1 MRGIP
6 ADSPAPPR
14 QCGIVWS
21 KTLCNQV
28 EIAEAMGSGRLPG
41 ASFIS
46 SLGRWGV
53 KCVLAG
59 PEVGSK
65 AALFC
70 QLSAI
75 SLMSHVSFGQLTS
88 KAPSPAPSLPPFLPS
103 GLDFVIGGIIAQL
116 SKNAYCCTIKKR
128 KIKKIKDS
136 QRAAAQVN
144 PVQAGHGWDGHQGL
158 SFSFPAANLNLSWF
172 CSTPN
177 PPPLTRGSSLYLH
190 PPSIWCRSLCIL
202 VSATLTCSPYQ
213 GPVLARVSN
222 IPA

>member
-88 KAPSPAPSLPPFLPS
+88 KGPFSCSLPPS
-103 GLDFVIGGIIAQL
+103 L
-116 SKNAYCCTIKKR
+116 SPFWFGFCYWRDNSPAFQKR
-128 KIKKIKDS
+128 
-136 QRAAAQVN
+136 V
-144 PVQAGHGWDGHQGL
+144 L
-158 SFSFPAANLNLSWF
+158 
-172 CSTPN
+172 
-177 PPPLTRGSSLYLH
+177 LY
-190 PPSIWCRSLCIL
+190 
-202 VSATLTCSPYQ
+202 
-213 GPVLARVSN
+213 N
-222 IPA
+222 